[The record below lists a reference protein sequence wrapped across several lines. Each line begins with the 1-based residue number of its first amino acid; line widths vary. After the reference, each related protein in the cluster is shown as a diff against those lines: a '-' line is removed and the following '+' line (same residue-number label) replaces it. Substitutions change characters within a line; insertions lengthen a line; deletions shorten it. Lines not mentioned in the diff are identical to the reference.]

1 MTEPTASPTT
11 PALAVR
17 RAGPLTAIRLFYTR
31 YATFSG
37 TASRSEYWWAALF
50 LVLAIFGPILLAGP
64 LTALS
69 PSVDGSMPVPV
80 AVALVVTAV
89 VVLGSLIPSIAIGAR
104 RMQDAGFSGWLVL
117 IQLVPYLGSLV
128 FLILAILPP
137 SRQSLART

>member
-1 MTEPTASPTT
+1 MTEPIATPPAS
-11 PALAVR
+11 ALAVR

-37 TASRSEYWWAALF
+37 TASRSEYWWIGLF
-50 LVLAIFGPILLAGP
+50 LVLALVVPALIAGLLSG
-64 LTALS
+64 LF
-69 PSVDGSMPVPV
+69 PSDDGAMPVPV

-89 VVLGSLIPSIAIGAR
+89 VLLGSFIPSIAVSAR

-128 FLILAILPP
+128 FLILALLPP
-137 SRQSLART
+137 SRQSLERG